1 MFSVITVCD
10 DVPCPKF
17 EFHVLGC
24 HLQHSWIFV
33 DTHGGNSGI
42 FPLGD
47 TVKAVMALSIACCFV
62 GFCKIGV
69 IYKNCAGVN
78 GVAVVVS
85 DRTGDFDRVRCKS
98 GKRKYTSAYSTQK
111 FFLFS

>member
-1 MFSVITVCD
+1 MS
-10 DVPCPKF
+10 
-17 EFHVLGC
+17 
-24 HLQHSWIFV
+24 
-33 DTHGGNSGI
+33 SGATCSI
-42 FPLGD
+42 RGYSLTRMAAIAAYFPGD

-78 GVAVVVS
+78 GAAVVVS